1 MLLASGLYA
10 LGGKLKNQNKSTM
23 KTSFAVLQRITRQVF
38 KGGQERKEKNKQVH
52 FKESEKNESNVAK
65 KNPATLFCM
74 CVEKDPKISLKS
86 LFQTPWM
93 LFRLMI

>member
-38 KGGQERKEKNKQVH
+38 KGGPRKERRTNKCTSKNQKRMRATLQ
-52 FKESEKNESNVAK
+52 K
-65 KNPATLFCM
+65 KNLAFFCM
-74 CVEKDPKISLKS
+74 CVEKDPKISFKELAFFKHCGCFS
-86 LFQTPWM
+86 GS
-93 LFRLMI
+93 

>member
-38 KGGQERKEKNKQVH
+38 KGGPRKERRTNKCTSKNQKRMRATLQ
-52 FKESEKNESNVAK
+52 K
-65 KNPATLFCM
+65 KNLAFFV
-74 CVEKDPKISLKS
+74 CVLKRIPRFLLKS
-86 LFQTPWM
+86 
-93 LFRLMI
+93 

>member
-38 KGGQERKEKNKQVH
+38 KGGPERKEEQTSALQRNR
-52 FKESEKNESNVAK
+52 KE
-65 KNPATLFCM
+65 
-74 CVEKDPKISLKS
+74 
-86 LFQTPWM
+86 
-93 LFRLMI
+93 

>member
-38 KGGQERKEKNKQVH
+38 KGKKNKQVH
-52 FKESEKNESNVAK
+52 FKETEKNESNVAK
-65 KNPATLFCM
+65 KKSSLFFCM
-74 CVEKDPKISLKS
+74 CVEKDPKISFKELAFFKHCGCFS
-86 LFQTPWM
+86 GS
-93 LFRLMI
+93 